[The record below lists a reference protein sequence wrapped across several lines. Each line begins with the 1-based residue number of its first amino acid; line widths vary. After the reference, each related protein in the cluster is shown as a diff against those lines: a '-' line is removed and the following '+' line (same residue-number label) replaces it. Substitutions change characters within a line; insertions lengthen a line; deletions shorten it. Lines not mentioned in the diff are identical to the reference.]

1 MTVMSHLF
9 SIFLSLLLKHC
20 LFYLAVIPHS
30 TYKGGTIMIG
40 SPKFLKLLELE
51 VWDKRSLDEVSEFI
65 WRAAARFWKPGAE
78 VSSSPRAAD
87 AFSFLMEY

>member
-1 MTVMSHLF
+1 MSHLF

-30 TYKGGTIMIG
+30 THKGGTILIG

-51 VWDKRSLDEVSEFI
+51 V
-65 WRAAARFWKPGAE
+65 
-78 VSSSPRAAD
+78 
-87 AFSFLMEY
+87 